1 MARTRYHA
9 NWILPITSP
18 PIEGGWVDVEDGVIA
33 ALGQDSDLCD
43 ATSIRDVQLGSYV
56 ILPGLVNA
64 HTHLELSGLQGL
76 VSQSE
81 SMPIWARDVM
91 QNSAIHRTDN
101 AKSMQHAVVEM
112 RSAGTS
118 LVGDITN
125 TLDSVRVL
133 DEGAVDAVVFHEML
147 GFDVSE
153 DEVPDLLARTVLL
166 ASERIEHR
174 VSIRLAAHAPYS
186 VSRELFRGL
195 LTALPGPRAVHL
207 AESPEEI
214 DFLKNGS
221 GVWKEILQERGR
233 WNSEWGTPGIGAV
246 DYLNKL
252 GWLEPDTLVV
262 HGVQLTGY
270 EMKQLAS
277 AGVNLVTCPRSNMW
291 TGAGEPP
298 INEFYE
304 SGLRV
309 AIGTDSLASVS
320 DLNLFNELIE
330 VRRLA
335 PKVSARDIL
344 TSATLTG
351 ASALGRAETYGSI
364 EPQKRGALIG
374 VALLGHTSD
383 VEEYLLSGIESKQV
397 VWLEDLDVG

>member
-18 PIEGGWVDVEDGVIA
+18 PIEGGWVDIEDGVIV
-33 ALGQDSDLCD
+33 ALGQDSDLSD
-43 ATSIRDVQLGSYV
+43 VTSMRDVRLGSYA

-91 QNSAIHRTDN
+91 QNSVTQRTDN
-101 AKSMQHAVVEM
+101 AKSMQHAIVEM
-112 RSAGTS
+112 RSTGTC

-125 TLDSVRVL
+125 TLDSLRVL
-133 DEGAVDAVVFHEML
+133 DEGAIDAVVFHEML
-147 GFDVSE
+147 GFDVSA
-153 DEVPDLLARTVLL
+153 DEVSDLLARTVRL
-166 ASERIEHR
+166 AGERIEHR

-186 VSRELFRGL
+186 VSQELFRGL

-207 AESPEEI
+207 AESTEEI

-233 WNSEWGTPGIGAV
+233 WNSEWSAPGIGAV
-246 DYLNKL
+246 DYLNDL
-252 GWLEPDTLVV
+252 GWLESDTLVV
-262 HGVQLTGY
+262 HGVQLTSY

-277 AGVNLVTCPRSNMW
+277 AGVSLVTCPRSNMW

-298 INEFYE
+298 ISEFYE

-335 PKVSARDIL
+335 PNVSARNIL

-351 ASALGRAETYGSI
+351 ASALGRGETYGSI
-364 EPQKRGALIG
+364 ELQKRGALIG
-374 VALLGHTSD
+374 VALLGNTSN